1 MISIKRERWVVVLDD
16 TKIFCG
22 LARHYQFKEIDDIG
36 NTSIKTYLSE
46 NKARAGFEASW
57 MNAKKFMADGRVK
70 FVKTVES
77 IEEVEE

>member
-22 LARHYQFKEIDDIG
+22 LARNYHFKEIDDIG

-46 NKARAGFEASW
+46 TKARTSFKASW
-57 MNAKKFMADGRVK
+57 WDAEKFMADGRVK
-70 FVKTVES
+70 FIKIVES
-77 IEEVEE
+77 IDEVKE